1 MSRKRG
7 LVVNFEHVTQSHI
20 RPIEGLTGQ
29 LKRVNL
35 MTNISVRKD

>member
-1 MSRKRG
+1 MSRKQG
-7 LVVNFEHVTQSHI
+7 LVVNFEHVTQSRK

-35 MTNISVRKD
+35 MTNSSVRKD